1 MFCDNLVWFRLLWVI
16 ILVGRHLR
24 RATRQPA
31 PVASTPSQRKTA
43 RPLKPHTPNDCPVC
57 GRLHPTPRWG
67 NPRKAGVLPWSE
79 PKKSARK
86 AQDDLYGG
94 VCVRQPGL

>member
-79 PKKSARK
+79 PKKSARQ

-94 VCVRQPGL
+94 VCVPQPGL